1 MSLRRRL
8 LLVLLTLSAAG
19 LLTAGVASA
28 TLLRKSLIRQ
38 KDEQLTLLAQRGLD
52 RGRGRGP
59 NDATGQ
65 NGTGGRTRPS
75 IGTPASDPGHDDVPG
90 AADVTGANDGPVGY
104 VTDAYTITGERIG
117 SQHNATSADK
127 GGGPVVTLDEL
138 VEHAPGRPFTRP
150 AINGRSSYRVLARGV
165 VSNGAVIGFFTWSLE
180 LNDVDQTIR
189 QFIEIETI
197 VGALALLVIGTATWF
212 LVRSSLRPLERMTAT
227 AVAIADGDFT
237 ARVEGT
243 DGKTEVGRLGGAF
256 NTMIGRI
263 EASFAERNKTE
274 NRLRRFVGDASHEL
288 RTPLTSI
295 RGYAELV
302 RSGALA
308 DDAGRA
314 LALGRIESE
323 ASRMGLLVEDL
334 LLLARL
340 DQGRPLANE
349 PLDLTRVARANVDDA
364 RTCEPDRLWSYT
376 GSGPITVLGDADRL
390 HQVISNLVTNARS
403 HTPVGTA
410 VETAVVIDGN
420 SAVLTVRDHGPGFP
434 ADEADRIF
442 ERFARL
448 DEGRARSDGGTGLGL
463 AIVRAIVEAHHG
475 HISASNAADG
485 GAVFTLRL
493 PLAPTTPVAPGVVND
508 QLPIPQSPVT
518 PPAP

>member
-28 TLLRKSLIRQ
+28 KLLRKSLIRQ

-59 NDATGQ
+59 NDVLALPGQ
-65 NGTGGRTRPS
+65 TGRTRPS
-75 IGTPASDPGHDDVPG
+75 NGAPAADPGHDDPPG
-90 AADVTGANDGPVGY
+90 TIEVAGTNDGPVGY
-104 VTDAYTITGERIG
+104 VTDGYSNAGERIK
-117 SQHNATSADK
+117 SLHVASAADK
-127 GGGPVVTLDEL
+127 GGGPVITLDEL
-138 VEHAPGRPFTRP
+138 VEHASSKPFTRP
-150 AINGRSSYRVLARGV
+150 AINGRSSYRVLAKSAA
-165 VSNGAVIGFFTWSLE
+165 SNGTVVGFGTWALE
-180 LNDVDQTIR
+180 LNDVDQTLR

-197 VGALALLVIGTATWF
+197 VGALALLVIGAATWF
-212 LVRSSLRPLERMTAT
+212 LVRGSLRPLERMTAT
-227 AVAIADGDFT
+227 AEAIADGDFT
-237 ARVEGT
+237 ARVEAT
-243 DGKTEVGRLGGAF
+243 DGKTEVGRLGGSF

-349 PLDLTRVARANVDDA
+349 PLDLTSVARANVDDA
-364 RTCEPDRLWSYT
+364 RTCEPDRLWTYT
-376 GSGPITVLGDADRL
+376 GVGPITVLGDADRL

-403 HTPVGTA
+403 HTPAGTA
-410 VETAVVIDGN
+410 
-420 SAVLTVRDHGPGFP
+420 
-434 ADEADRIF
+434 
-442 ERFARL
+442 
-448 DEGRARSDGGTGLGL
+448 
-463 AIVRAIVEAHHG
+463 
-475 HISASNAADG
+475 
-485 GAVFTLRL
+485 
-493 PLAPTTPVAPGVVND
+493 APC
-508 QLPIPQSPVT
+508 
-518 PPAP
+518 